1 MQRPSVRW
9 LIPAA
14 AAILLLL
21 VPAAASAQPTTAV
34 APATDPGGHGDV
46 FTMTNSPT
54 GNHVLAFQI
63 GRGGA
68 LIPAGSF
75 ATHGRGTGASL
86 ADSGSL
92 ALTANDKFLLVVNA
106 GDSSIAVFQVHPGGP
121 GRVLSFSDRVYSRGA
136 VPVSIAVHG
145 SLVYVLNEGKVR
157 PGDIAGFWLTDE
169 GMLMPIGAAKQPL
182 STSAATG
189 AAQIAFNPA
198 GTALV
203 VTEKDT
209 SNLDVYPVNS
219 QGIALPPVVT
229 PSNGSTPYGF
239 AFTPAGTLVVSDAG
253 PGALSSYSVAPSGN
267 LTVVSGSVPDGQL
280 APCWVAITANGA
292 WAFTSNAHSS
302 TISAYAV
309 GLGGSLSLSS
319 AIAASTGP
327 ADTDMAIGGPHG
339 QYLFVYDAG
348 APQIQEFRIG
358 SGGTLTPLYAVYSLP
373 PATEGLAAF

>member
-1 MQRPSVRW
+1 MQRPSVTW

-21 VPAAASAQPTTAV
+21 VPAAASAQPTTAA

-92 ALTANDKFLLVVNA
+92 ALTSNDQYLLVVNA
-106 GDSSIAVFQVHPGGP
+106 GDSSVAVFHVHPNGP
-121 GRVLSFSDRVYSRGA
+121 GRILSFSDRVYSRGA

-145 SLVYVLNEGKVR
+145 SLVYVLNVGKVR
-157 PGDIAGFWLTDE
+157 PGDIAGFWLNDQ
-169 GMLMPIGAAKQPL
+169 GILVPIRDAKQPL
-182 STSAATG
+182 STSAPTG

-203 VTEKDT
+203 VTEKGT
-209 SNLDVYPVNS
+209 SNLDVYPVNA
-219 QGIALPPVVT
+219 QGIAQPPVVT

-253 PGALSSYSVAPSGN
+253 PGALSSYSVASNGS

-280 APCWVAITANGA
+280 APCWVAITGNGA

-302 TISAYAV
+302 TISTYAV
-309 GLGGSLSLSS
+309 GAGGTLTLSS

-327 ADTDMAIGGPHG
+327 ADTDMAIGGPSG
-339 QYLFVYDAG
+339 QYLLVYDAG
-348 APQIQEFRIG
+348 APQIQEYRIG